1 METQRQIRMHDLTQ
15 SQQPDIQGLPN
26 ITFRQLE
33 VFRVVCREASYAN
46 AALELRSTRANI
58 KRVCD
63 DFEKAVGRSLFVEGP
78 NRTLE
83 PTSFALGLLGQISPL
98 SRSLRRLGET
108 VRSLHEK
115 GRILRFAAAGEF
127 FKGGLFTDFLARLKI
142 SDTFRPCFLRIETK
156 RFRTALLNAECDVY
170 FGVGIIASDRLDM
183 VNLGPVP
190 WTIATGARHRGKP
203 PTRPADL
210 PPGKW
215 WIADGGETEATAKLL
230 EGFHAAGA
238 KGGRIL
244 TDSNPAEDEMV
255 FSYDT
260 TARAASVAAWPMF
273 QFSAVIR
280 KHHPYTELMPRLT
293 DVAVS

>member
-1 METQRQIRMHDLTQ
+1 MNESTQ
-15 SQQPDIQGLPN
+15 SKLPDFQGLPN

-58 KRVCD
+58 KRVCE
-63 DFEKAVGRSLFVEGP
+63 DFEKAVGRPLFEEGP
-78 NRTLE
+78 NRTLQ
-83 PTSFALGLLGQISPL
+83 PTLFAQGLLGQISPL

-108 VRSLHEK
+108 VKSLHEK

-170 FGVGIIASDRLDM
+170 FGVGIVASDRLDL
-183 VNLGPVP
+183 VNLGPIP
-190 WTIATGARHRGKP
+190 WKIDCMGKP
-203 PTRPADL
+203 PVKPADL

-215 WIADGGETEATAKLL
+215 WIADAGETEATAKLID
-230 EGFHAAGA
+230 EFVAAGA

-244 TDSNPAEDEMV
+244 TDAKPADDEVV
-255 FSYDT
+255 FTHDT
-260 TARAASVAAWPMF
+260 TARPSTETHWPMF
-273 QFSAVIR
+273 QFSAVLR
-280 KHHPYTELMPRLT
+280 KHHPYTELPPRLT
-293 DVAVS
+293 SSAIS

>member
-1 METQRQIRMHDLTQ
+1 MNDLTQ
-15 SQQPDIQGLPN
+15 SKLPDFQGLPN

-63 DFEKAVGRSLFVEGP
+63 DFEKAVGRPLFEEGS
-78 NRTLE
+78 NRTLQ
-83 PTSFALGLLGQISPL
+83 PTLFAQGLLGQISPL
-98 SRSLRRLGET
+98 SRSLRRLGDT
-108 VRSLHEK
+108 VKSLHEK

-142 SDTFRPCFLRIETK
+142 SDTFQPCFLRIETK

-170 FGVGIIASDRLDM
+170 FGVGIIASDRLDL
-183 VNLGPVP
+183 VNLGPIP
-190 WTIATGARHRGKP
+190 WRIDGKGKP
-203 PTRPADL
+203 PTKPADL

-215 WIADGGETEATAKLL
+215 WLADAGETEATAKLI
-230 EGFHAAGA
+230 EAFHAAGA

-244 TDSNPAEDEMV
+244 TDAKPADDEVV
-255 FSYDT
+255 FSHDT
-260 TARAASVAAWPMF
+260 TTRHSTDALWPMF
-273 QFSAVIR
+273 QFSAVLR
-280 KHHPYTELMPRLT
+280 KHHPYTELLPRLT
-293 DVAVS
+293 GAAIS